1 MVTLLELVIHL
12 LNKTIFCLS
21 IVNVMVI
28 QFIVQVY
35 KPIFQGLFEN
45 WDLVINQLRLSILSG
60 ILQSYCPLE
69 WNHPDNS

>member
-1 MVTLLELVIHL
+1 MSPMVTLLELVIHL

-35 KPIFQGLFEN
+35 KPIFQDLFEN
-45 WDLVINQLRLSILSG
+45 
-60 ILQSYCPLE
+60 
-69 WNHPDNS
+69 